1 MWMTRVAIG
10 NPVFCTMVM
19 LAIMVMGLVSY
30 VRLPIDQMPD
40 VQVPVGVVYVA
51 YPGASPQA
59 VENDLTKPIENA
71 LNPIS
76 GVKKIRSRSRE
87 GSALVIVEFE
97 MNVNMD
103 RAIQDMRDKLAQ
115 VRPSFPR
122 EAKDPYV
129 SRANNDDDQPIVSI
143 GLTSATRSPVDLTY
157 LVEEVVRKRMENVSG
172 VATVSTVGAA
182 PRQVVIDIDPA
193 RLRAR
198 RIGID
203 QLITAL
209 RSDNIDVPVGLIT
222 AGATDRSVRVDARF
236 RSISDF
242 ENLVIARRDGVQ
254 VRVSDV
260 ARVRDTV
267 AEQNSFARINGKR
280 AVILDMRKVRG
291 TNTVEVGNGVLA
303 AVERVRRELP
313 EDVTVEVLTDRSKY
327 VKASVKNVQRTI
339 IEGAVLTVFIVFLF
353 LASWRSTVITA
364 LTLPISVIATF
375 IALYAFG
382 FTLNALTLMALSL
395 CIGLLIDDAIVVRE
409 NIVRHLHMGKG
420 HLQAA
425 QEATDEIGLAVLATT
440 LAIVAVFTP
449 IAFMGG
455 IIGLYFFQFGITV
468 VVAVLVS
475 LFVSFTLDPM
485 LSSVWADPP
494 GNRFRR
500 APWLGRLL
508 ERFDRGMDDM
518 QHRYERVIRWT
529 LAHRKSTI
537 GIAIASLVASVGLMA
552 AGVIGSEFVPRDDQS
567 EFGMRI
573 ETPVGSSL
581 EYTIAKADQMEAV
594 LRQIP
599 EVTRIYTWV
608 GGGNGRNTGWVNL
621 TLKPQKERKRSQKQI
636 EDAARELV
644 KPIAGLTSSVGWN
657 RPVQVSLLGPDV
669 AVLSRLSQQ
678 FAAEVAKI
686 PGAVEVE
693 TSEKAA
699 VPALAIELKRAEAAE
714 FGITPAAVGT
724 LTRTLIARDAVA
736 TWLTPQGNTV
746 DVTLNLPPAFRE
758 SAAALL
764 EIPLANP
771 RQPDGDALTLGR
783 VARVSDSAN
792 PKIIER
798 AFLQRQITVSA
809 GVSGRTQGEVGGDVN
824 RLIKSFE
831 LPPGYR
837 FDVGGDNQ
845 MMAESFRYA
854 LLALGMAVVFIYFVL
869 GSQFRSFTQPVAIM
883 MTLPLSLIGV
893 LIALA
898 VTRTTFNLFAM
909 IGFIMLMGLVTKNGI
924 LLVDFANQA
933 RRERGLSITEALVA
947 AGHIRL
953 RPILMTTAAMVFG
966 MLPMALALEEGA
978 DGTMGRAIIG
988 GVLSS
993 TLLTLVVVPAI
1004 YAMIEEAHERRRAR
1018 RAAREARAAPTA
1030 EAAGHAPGE

>member
-19 LAIMVMGLVSY
+19 LALMVMGLVSY
-30 VRLPIDQMPD
+30 QRLPVDQMPD

-71 LNPIS
+71 LNPIA
-76 GVKKIRSRSRE
+76 GVRKIRSRSRE
-87 GSALVIVEFE
+87 GSSLVIVEFE
-97 MNVNMD
+97 LGVAMD

-122 EAKDPYV
+122 EARDPYV

-143 GLTSATRSPVDLTY
+143 GLTSATRLPVDLTY
-157 LVEEVVRKRMENVSG
+157 LVEELVRKRMENVSG
-172 VATVSTVGAA
+172 VATVTTVGAA
-182 PRQVVIDIDPA
+182 PRQVVVDLDPS

-198 RIGID
+198 RVGVD
-203 QLITAL
+203 QVISAL

-222 AGATDRSVRVDARF
+222 AGANDRSVRIDARF
-236 RSISDF
+236 HSLADF
-242 ENLVIARRDGVQ
+242 ANLVVARRDGVQ
-254 VRVSDV
+254 VRLSDV
-260 ARVRDTV
+260 ARISDTV

-291 TNTVEVGNGVLA
+291 SNTVEVGDGIKA
-303 AVERVRRELP
+303 AVERLRAELP
-313 EDVTVEVLTDRSKY
+313 ADVAIEVLSDRSKY
-327 VKASVKNVQRTI
+327 VKASVRNVQRTI
-339 IEGAVLTVFIVFLF
+339 MEGAVLTVLIVFLF

-364 LTLPISVIATF
+364 LTLPISVVATF

-409 NIVRHLHMGKG
+409 NIVRHLRMGKSQ
-420 HLQAA
+420 LRAA

-455 IIGLYFFQFGITV
+455 IIGLFFFQFGITV
-468 VVAVLVS
+468 VVAILVS

-494 GNRFRR
+494 GQRLRQ
-500 APWLGRLL
+500 ASWLGRLL
-508 ERFDRGMDDM
+508 ARLEAGMERL
-518 QHRYERVIRWT
+518 QVRYETVIRWT
-529 LAHRKSTI
+529 LSHRGLTL
-537 GIAIASLVASVGLMA
+537 SLAAGSLAASVAMVA
-552 AGVIGSEFVPRDDQS
+552 TGVIGTEFIPRDDQS
-567 EFGMRI
+567 EFGMRL

-581 EYTIAKADQMEAV
+581 DYTIAKADQVEAA
-594 LRQIP
+594 LRQLP
-599 EVTRIYTWV
+599 EVSRIYSWV

-636 EDAARELV
+636 EDEARELV
-644 KPIAGLTSSVGWN
+644 RPIAGLTSTVGWN

-669 AVLSRLSQQ
+669 SVLSRLSQQ
-678 FAAEVAKI
+678 FASELTRI
-686 PGAVEVE
+686 PGAIEVE

-699 VPALAIELKRAEAAE
+699 VPALAIEMKRAEAAE
-714 FGITPAAVGT
+714 YGVTPATLGQ
-724 LTRTLIARDAVA
+724 LTRALIARDPVT
-736 TWLTPQGNTV
+736 TWLTPQGSTV
-746 DVTLNLPPAFRE
+746 DVTLRLPEEYRGQ
-758 SAAALL
+758 AAGLMQ
-764 EIPLANP
+764 IPVASP
-771 RQPDGDALTLGR
+771 RIPDGEPLSLGR
-783 VARVSDSAN
+783 IAAVIDSAN

-798 AFLQRQITVSA
+798 AYLQRQITVSA
-809 GVSGRTQGEVGGDVN
+809 GVSGRTQGEVGAEVN
-824 RLIKSFE
+824 RLVKSFE

-869 GSQFRSFTQPVAIM
+869 GSQFRSFVQPVAIM
-883 MTLPLSLIGV
+883 MTLPLALIGV
-893 LIALA
+893 LLALA
-898 VTRTTFNLFAM
+898 LTRTTFNLFAM

-933 RRERGLSITEALVA
+933 RREQGLSITEALVA

-993 TLLTLVVVPAI
+993 TILTLIVVPAI
-1004 YAMIEEAHERRRAR
+1004 YAMIEERLERRRFR
-1018 RAAREARAAPTA
+1018 RGLQAGAHGSGAGTAAA
-1030 EAAGHAPGE
+1030 E

>member
-30 VRLPIDQMPD
+30 FRLPIDQMPD

-87 GSALVIVEFE
+87 GSALVIVEFD

-115 VRPSFPR
+115 VRPAFPR

-193 RLRAR
+193 QLRAR

-209 RSDNIDVPVGLIT
+209 RNDNIDVPVGLIT
-222 AGATDRSVRVDARF
+222 SGATDRSVRVDARF

-291 TNTVEVGNGVLA
+291 SNTVEVGNGVLA
-303 AVERVRRELP
+303 AVERVRKELP
-313 EDVTVEVLTDRSKY
+313 EDVAVEVLTDRSKY

-508 ERFDRGMDDM
+508 ERFDRGMADM

-552 AGVIGSEFVPRDDQS
+552 TGVIGSEFVPRDDQS

-621 TLKPQKERKRSQKQI
+621 TLKPQSERKRSQKQI

-644 KPIAGLTSSVGWN
+644 KPIAGLTSTVGWN

-669 AVLSRLSQQ
+669 TVLSKLSQQ

-714 FGITPAAVGT
+714 FGITPTAVGT
-724 LTRTLIARDAVA
+724 LTRTLIARDAVT

-746 DVTLNLPPAFRE
+746 DVTLNLPPALRE

-764 EIPLANP
+764 DIPLANP
-771 RQPDGDALTLGR
+771 REPNGDALTLGR

-809 GVSGRTQGEVGGDVN
+809 GVSGRTQGEVGSEVN
-824 RLIKSFE
+824 RLIKSFD

-854 LLALGMAVVFIYFVL
+854 MLALGMAVVFIYFVL

-933 RRERGLSITEALVA
+933 RREQGLSITEALVA

-1018 RAAREARAAPTA
+1018 RAAREARAASTA
-1030 EAAGHAPGE
+1030 SSAGHAPAE

>member
-30 VRLPIDQMPD
+30 FRLPIDQMPD

-87 GSALVIVEFE
+87 GSALVIVEFD

-115 VRPSFPR
+115 VRPAFPR

-193 RLRAR
+193 QLRAR

-209 RSDNIDVPVGLIT
+209 RNDNIDVPVGLIT
-222 AGATDRSVRVDARF
+222 SGATDRSVRVDARF

-291 TNTVEVGNGVLA
+291 SNTVEVGNGVLA
-303 AVERVRRELP
+303 AVERVRKELP
-313 EDVTVEVLTDRSKY
+313 EDVAVEVLTDRSKY

-508 ERFDRGMDDM
+508 ERFDRGMADM

-552 AGVIGSEFVPRDDQS
+552 TGVIGSEFVPRDDQS

-621 TLKPQKERKRSQKQI
+621 TLKPQSERKRSQKQI

-644 KPIAGLTSSVGWN
+644 KPIAGLTSTVGWN

-669 AVLSRLSQQ
+669 TVLSKLSQQ

-699 VPALAIELKRAEAAE
+699 IPALAIELKRAEAAE
-714 FGITPAAVGT
+714 FGITPTAVGT
-724 LTRTLIARDAVA
+724 LTRTLIARDAVT

-746 DVTLNLPPAFRE
+746 DVTLNLPPALRE

-764 EIPLANP
+764 DIPLANP
-771 RQPDGDALTLGR
+771 REPNGDALTLGR

-809 GVSGRTQGEVGGDVN
+809 GVSGRTQGEVGSEVN
-824 RLIKSFE
+824 RLIKSFD

-854 LLALGMAVVFIYFVL
+854 MLALGMAVVFIYFVL

-933 RRERGLSITEALVA
+933 RREQGLSITEALVA

-1018 RAAREARAAPTA
+1018 RAAREARAASTA
-1030 EAAGHAPGE
+1030 SSAGHAPAE